1 MIYKA
6 KNKKELKVLL
16 DLGFKLLKDTKDEF
30 RYTIR
35 LGKVLQ
41 DLK

>member
-1 MIYKA
+1 MIHKA
-6 KNKKELKVLL
+6 KNKKELEILI
-16 DLGFKLLKDTKDEF
+16 DLKFKLIKGTKDEF

-35 LGKVLQ
+35 LGKVLE